1 MDEQEGGCVLPKA
14 TRAHIGPINHS
25 LDCGSI
31 YIQEL
36 FIYLPNCPCP
46 SAIPVPPQKKR
57 IWITCVCVLLSVTFT
72 LSILTCCTQAQV
84 FITNYTRILLV
95 PALCRSVRD
104 LSLHSVQSPLGCF

>member
-14 TRAHIGPINHS
+14 TRAHIGHINHS

-36 FIYLPNCPCP
+36 FIYLPTVIVPVCPL
-46 SAIPVPPQKKR
+46 SRFLLKRGKR

-72 LSILTCCTQAQV
+72 
-84 FITNYTRILLV
+84 YLLHTGTGV
-95 PALCRSVRD
+95 
-104 LSLHSVQSPLGCF
+104 HH